1 MVLQRLRSRL
11 LDSLCPQKL
20 RKTERLRKLVKLG
33 VHQDVMSYLDDK
45 EAAGRVGAERWPQ
58 LFRKQRW

>member
-1 MVLQRLRSRL
+1 MPAKAAEDGAAQKAGEARSA
-11 LDSLCPQKL
+11 S
-20 RKTERLRKLVKLG
+20 ERLANIERPQL
-33 VHQDVMSYLDDK
+33 QDVMSYLDDK